1 MLAAANVITLVRT
14 HWKLVGLG
22 LLCLALAVQTVRL
35 GHRSNQLE
43 KERIVSNELRAEL
56 KRISDAKDKQREE
69 TGKNI
74 EQAER
79 GNQEADKSA
88 REIEEAP
95 TQPDCKTPPEILGA
109 DL

>member
-1 MLAAANVITLVRT
+1 MPALILLLRS

-79 GNQEADKSA
+79 GNQEADERA
-88 REIEEAP
+88 REIEAAP
-95 TQPDCKTPPEILGA
+95 LPGNCATPREILEG